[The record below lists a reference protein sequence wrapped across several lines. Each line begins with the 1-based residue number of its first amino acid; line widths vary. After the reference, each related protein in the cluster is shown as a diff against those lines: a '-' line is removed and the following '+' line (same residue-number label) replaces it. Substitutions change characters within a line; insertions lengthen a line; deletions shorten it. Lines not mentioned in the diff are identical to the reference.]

1 MTTPALPTT
10 PVVVLGIGP
19 VLVAL
24 TVTVSLVGGAT
35 SWSPSIP
42 SWALAVALAAL
53 ALGVPHGAVDH
64 LTMARSSGTRVGP
77 VGRLLYVGTAAVAT
91 LLVVLVPGPAFIVV
105 LGMSV
110 WHFGTGDVEAVADL
124 SRRGVPRGAE
134 RAVLALALGSAPV
147 LLPLTGA
154 SAVGTLRLIH
164 PQLAVVLTP
173 TVMAV
178 TRYAVLCVIA
188 VAVALLVQ
196 TGDRRGAGE
205 LVLLSVL
212 GLVAS
217 PLVAFAVYFAS
228 WHALRHTARLATDPV
243 GIVRPAVLART
254 FVSGLPALVVTV
266 VVAAACVLGFR
277 EQSVPGTWL
286 WVGLALVWG
295 LTVPHMVVVARFDR
309 DRQERST
316 FSIGRPL
323 ASSSTSLSR

>member
-1 MTTPALPTT
+1 MTTIHVPTT
-10 PVVVLGIGP
+10 PVVVLGLGP

-24 TVTVSLVGGAT
+24 TVAASLLGGAT
-35 SWSPSIP
+35 AWSPSIP
-42 SWALAVALAAL
+42 SWASAIALAAL

-64 LTMARSSGTRVGP
+64 LALAESSGTRIGP
-77 VGRLLYVGTAAVAT
+77 VGRLLYVGAAAVAA
-91 LLVVLVPGPAFIVV
+91 LLVVLVPGPAFVVV

-110 WHFGTGDVEAVADL
+110 WHFGSGDVEAVADL
-124 SRRGVPRGAE
+124 SGSVQPRRAGRV
-134 RAVLALALGSAPV
+134 VLALALGSAPV

-154 SAVGTLRLIH
+154 SALGTLRLIH

-173 TVMAV
+173 TAMTV
-178 TRYAVLCVIA
+178 TRYAVLSVIA
-188 VAVALLVQ
+188 TALVLLVRS
-196 TGDRRGAGE
+196 GDRRGAGE

-228 WHALRHTARLATDPV
+228 WHALRHTARLAADPFGV
-243 GIVRPAVLART
+243 VRPTALART
-254 FVSGLPALVVTV
+254 FAAGLPALVVAAA
-266 VVAAACVLGFR
+266 VAAACVLGFH
-277 EQSVPGTWL
+277 EHTVLGTWL

-295 LTVPHMVVVARFDR
+295 LTVPHMMVVARYDR